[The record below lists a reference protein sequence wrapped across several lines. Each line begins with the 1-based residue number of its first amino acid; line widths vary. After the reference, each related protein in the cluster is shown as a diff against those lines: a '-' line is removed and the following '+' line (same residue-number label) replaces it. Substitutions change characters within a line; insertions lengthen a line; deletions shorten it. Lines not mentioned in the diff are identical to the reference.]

1 MNVEALIFQQ
11 IVDANF
17 DQSISTASPNGTI
30 NVVQIAAK
38 GSGTNIGL
46 ALTPKGTGYI
56 SAQVPTGSTA
66 GGNARG
72 ENSVDLQTFSRT
84 ASTQVA
90 SGAASTIGG
99 GLRNTA
105 SNNSATVSGGNLNVA
120 SGAQAAVPGGT
131 GNTASGANS
140 FAAGSTSTASGNQ
153 SIALGDACSSTQT
166 GSSAVGYRCSS
177 TANFGFAFG
186 ADGLSHVRCME
197 AHGGRWFA
205 AQGDNQAIALI
216 ASAKTTTNAEVELLA
231 DGTRWILRSGTV
243 WSGILQIQGV
253 KSDGAAV
260 ADYFRQVT
268 IKRVGNTT
276 SLVGSVITLGTD
288 EAAGTSISV
297 TADDTNESLRVAAT
311 GVTSE
316 TWRWQA
322 IFRGGEMAYGT

>member
-17 DQSISTASPNGTI
+17 DQAVYTASPNNTI
-30 NVVQIAAK
+30 NVVQVAAK

-56 SAQVPTGSTA
+56 SAQVPTGTTA

-72 ENSVDLQTFSRT
+72 EYAVDLQTFPRS
-84 ASTQVA
+84 AAAEVA
-90 SGAASTIGG
+90 SGVASVISGG
-99 GLRNTA
+99 IYNRA
-105 SNNSATVSGGNLNVA
+105 SGSASTVSGGQNNIA
-120 SGAQAAVPGGT
+120 SGNQSAVPGGFS
-131 GNTASGANS
+131 NTASGSNALAS
-140 FAAGSTSTASGNQ
+140 GFGSTASGNE
-153 SIALGDACSSTQT
+153 SIAIGRACGATQT
-166 GSSAVGYRCSS
+166 SSFAAGFTCSS
-177 TANFGFAFG
+177 TANYAFAFG
-186 ADGLSHVRCME
+186 ADSLAHIRCME
-197 AHGGRWFA
+197 AQGGRLFA

-216 ASAKTTTNAEVELLA
+216 ASGKTTTNAEVELLA

-276 SLVGSVITLGTD
+276 SMVGSVITLGTD

>member
-17 DQSISTASPNGTI
+17 DQSISTASPNNTI

-46 ALTPKGTGYI
+46 ALSPKGTGYI
-56 SAQVPTGSTA
+56 SAQVPTGTTA

-72 ENSVDLQTFSRT
+72 EYAIDLQTFPRS
-84 ASTQVA
+84 AAAEVA
-90 SGAASTIGG
+90 SGAASVISG
-99 GLRNTA
+99 GLYNRA
-105 SNNSATVSGGNLNVA
+105 SGNSSTVSGGHTNTA
-120 SGAQAAVPGGT
+120 SGNQSAVPGGFS
-131 GNTASGANS
+131 NTASGANS
-140 FAAGSTSTASGNQ
+140 LAAGSGSTASGNQ
-153 SIALGDACSSTQT
+153 SIAFGDGCSSTQT

-197 AHGGRWFA
+197 AQGGRLFA
-205 AQGDNQAIALI
+205 VQGDNQAIALI
-216 ASAKTTTNAEVELLA
+216 ASGKTTTNAEVELLA

-276 SLVGSVITLGTD
+276 SMVGSVITLGTD

>member
-1 MNVEALIFQQ
+1 MNAEALIFQQ

-17 DQSISTASPNGTI
+17 DQAIYTASPNNTI
-30 NVVQIAAK
+30 NVVQVAAK

-56 SAQVPTGSTA
+56 SAQVPTGTTA

-72 ENSVDLQTFSRT
+72 EYAVDLQTFPRS
-84 ASTQVA
+84 AAAEVA
-90 SGAASTIGG
+90 SGVASVISGG
-99 GLRNTA
+99 IYNRA
-105 SNNSATVSGGNLNVA
+105 SGSASTVSGGQNNIA
-120 SGAQAAVPGGT
+120 SGNQSAVPGGFS
-131 GNTASGANS
+131 NTASGSNALAS
-140 FAAGSTSTASGNQ
+140 GFGSTASGNE
-153 SIALGDACSSTQT
+153 SIAIGRACGATQT
-166 GSSAVGYRCSS
+166 SSFAAGFTCSS
-177 TANFGFAFG
+177 TANYAFAFG
-186 ADGLSHVRCME
+186 ADSLAHIRCME
-197 AHGGRWFA
+197 AQGGRLFA

-216 ASAKTTTNAEVELLA
+216 ASGKTTTSAEVELLA

-276 SLVGSVITLGTD
+276 SLVGSVVTIGTD